1 MGLLY
6 NSPHLFFFGVP
17 MLTNPSRLLERNIEE
32 LASAQNEQP
41 VARLLIAY
49 PPADSVIELIK
60 SQMPEAGIS
69 VLTNLV
75 PVQQQALRTLPAE
88 NVACSHDL
96 QLLTTPLD
104 LIVLYLQKS
113 RPFTSAL
120 LDQLCPMLTENG
132 RILLVGENGEG
143 IKSWRKHLQEWGEVN
158 IIANG
163 CHCGL
168 LELLPAK
175 VARQADKKAWPEE
188 HFNFDVAGTGVDV
201 ISFPGVFSHGRLDV
215 GTSLLLE
222 TLSRE
227 NIRGQVL
234 DFGCGAGVIGSWLA
248 NRHHRC
254 RPTLLD
260 VDAMALEASRRTLQ
274 ANRIEGGKVIAGNGL
289 QGLTGRY
296 DWIISNPPF
305 HEGVKTRYD
314 VTETFLLQAKEH
326 LVRGG
331 QLRIVANNFLR
342 YQPLIEEAFGHCEI
356 LARGR
361 GFTIYGA
368 TLANQFVSA
377 TIDNQTSTAPN

>member
-41 VARLLIAY
+41 VTRLLIAY

-60 SQMPEAGIS
+60 SQMPETEIA

-75 PVQQQALRTLPAE
+75 PVQQQAIRTLPAE
-88 NVACSHDL
+88 NVVCSHDL
-96 QLLTTPLD
+96 QLLIAPVDQIL
-104 LIVLYLQKS
+104 LYLQKS
-113 RPFTSAL
+113 RPFNTAL

-132 RILLVGENGEG
+132 RILLVGEKGEG
-143 IKSWRKHLQEWGEVN
+143 IKSWRKHLQKWGEVN
-158 IIANG
+158 SIANG
-163 CHCGL
+163 CHSGL
-168 LELLPAK
+168 LELLPDTI
-175 VARQADKKAWPEE
+175 ARQADKQEWPEE
-188 HFNFDVAGTGVDV
+188 RFAFDIAGTGVDV
-201 ISFPGVFSHGRLDV
+201 ISLPGVFSHGRLDA

-222 TLSRE
+222 TLSQE

-260 VDAMALEASRRTLQ
+260 VDAMALEASRRTLR
-274 ANRIEGGKVIAGNGL
+274 ANGIEGGKIIAGNGL

-314 VTETFLLQAKEH
+314 VTEALLLQAKAH
-326 LVRGG
+326 LARGG
-331 QLRIVANNFLR
+331 QLRIVANSFLR

-356 LARGR
+356 LAQGC

-368 TLANQFVSA
+368 TLASKFIWA
-377 TIDNQTSTAPN
+377 KIDNTDL

>member
-41 VARLLIAY
+41 VTRLLIAY

-60 SQMPEAGIS
+60 SQMPETEIA

-75 PVQQQALRTLPAE
+75 PVQQQAIRTLPAE
-88 NVACSHDL
+88 NVVCSHDL
-96 QLLTTPLD
+96 QLLIAPVD
-104 LIVLYLQKS
+104 QIVLYLQKS
-113 RPFTSAL
+113 RPFNTAL

-143 IKSWRKHLQEWGEVN
+143 IKSWRKHLQKWGDVN
-158 IIANG
+158 SIASG
-163 CHCGL
+163 CHSGL
-168 LELLPAK
+168 LELLPDTI
-175 VARQADKKAWPEE
+175 ARQADKQEWPEE
-188 HFNFDVAGTGVDV
+188 RFAFDIAGTGVDV
-201 ISFPGVFSHGRLDV
+201 ISLPGVFSHGRLDA

-222 TLSRE
+222 TLSQE

-248 NRHHRC
+248 SRHHRC

-274 ANRIEGGKVIAGNGL
+274 ANGIEGGKIIAGNGL

-305 HEGVKTRYD
+305 HEGVKTRFD
-314 VTETFLLQAKEH
+314 VTEALLLQAKTH
-326 LVRGG
+326 LARGG

-356 LARGR
+356 LAQSC

-368 TLANQFVSA
+368 TLASKFIWA
-377 TIDNQTSTAPN
+377 KIDNADL

>member
-60 SQMPEAGIS
+60 SQMPETEIA

-75 PVQQQALRTLPAE
+75 PVQQQAIRTLPAE
-88 NVACSHDL
+88 NVVCSHDL
-96 QLLTTPLD
+96 QLLIAPVD
-104 LIVLYLQKS
+104 QIVLYLQKS
-113 RPFTSAL
+113 RPFNTAL
-120 LDQLCPMLTENG
+120 LDQLCPMLTVNG

-143 IKSWRKHLQEWGEVN
+143 IKSWRKHLQKWGEVN
-158 IIANG
+158 IIASG
-163 CHCGL
+163 CHSGL
-168 LELLPAK
+168 LELLPDTI
-175 VARQADKKAWPEE
+175 ARQTDKKEWPEE
-188 HFNFDVAGTGVDV
+188 RFAFEIAGTDVDV
-201 ISFPGVFSHGRLDV
+201 VSLPGVFSHGRLDT

-222 TLSRE
+222 TLSQE

-260 VDAMALEASRRTLQ
+260 VDAMALEASRRTLL
-274 ANRIEGGKVIAGNGL
+274 ANGIEGGKIIAGNGL
-289 QGLTGRY
+289 QGLTGHY

-305 HEGVKTRYD
+305 HEGVRTRFD
-314 VTETFLLQAKEH
+314 VTEALLLQAKAH
-326 LVRGG
+326 LARGG

-342 YQPLIEEAFGHCEI
+342 YRPLIEEAFGHCEI
-356 LARGR
+356 LAQGC

-368 TLANQFVSA
+368 TLASKFIWA
-377 TIDNQTSTAPN
+377 KIDNADL

>member
-6 NSPHLFFFGVP
+6 NSSHLFFFGVP

-32 LASAQNEQP
+32 LASARNEQP
-41 VARLLIAY
+41 VTRLLIAY

-60 SQMPEAGIS
+60 RQMPETEIA

-75 PVQQQALRTLPAE
+75 PVQQQAIRTLPAE
-88 NVACSHDL
+88 NVVCSHDL
-96 QLLTTPLD
+96 QLLIAPVD
-104 LIVLYLQKS
+104 QIVLYLQKS
-113 RPFTSAL
+113 RPFNTAL

-158 IIANG
+158 SIASG
-163 CHCGL
+163 CHSGL
-168 LELLPAK
+168 LELLPDTI
-175 VARQADKKAWPEE
+175 ARQADKQEWPEE
-188 HFNFDVAGTGVDV
+188 RFAFEIAGTGVDV
-201 ISFPGVFSHGRLDV
+201 ISLPGVFSHGRLDA

-222 TLSRE
+222 TLSQE

-274 ANRIEGGKVIAGNGL
+274 ANGIEGGKIIAGNGL

-305 HEGVKTRYD
+305 HEGVKTRFD
-314 VTETFLLQAKEH
+314 VTEALLLQAKAH
-326 LVRGG
+326 LARGG

-356 LARGR
+356 LAQGC

-368 TLANQFVSA
+368 TLASKFIWA
-377 TIDNQTSTAPN
+377 KIDNADL